1 MPAVSPFD
9 VAGLGASAI
18 DLVYVLPAYPRP
30 EGQFSKLQVQSHA
43 VSAGGQTA
51 TAMAGCAALG
61 LRAAFMGFTGNDAHG
76 AFIRGELTGR
86 GVDISRA
93 SMADAPQPYS
103 IILLAEGE
111 PERIVLWSRDERAS
125 LRDVRVDPSLFS
137 VLHVDDVD
145 IEAAVAAAKVARDA
159 GRLVTTD
166 IDRITD
172 RTRTLI
178 ELATHPV
185 LAEHVPAAVTGE
197 ADLERG
203 LRALRAL
210 NPGPIVVTL
219 GPRGAIALEGDELIE
234 APGFRVDAVDTTGAG
249 DVFRAGYITALVEQ
263 MPLRDALRFANAAA
277 AISCTRR
284 GAMAS
289 VPARKEVERAL
300 RPAPRAL
307 SPEP

>member
-1 MPAVSPFD
+1 MPAASAFD
-9 VAGLGASAI
+9 VAGLGASAV

-30 EGQFSKLQVQSHA
+30 EGPFSKLQIQSHA

-76 AFIRGELTGR
+76 AFIRKELTRR

-93 SMADAPQPYS
+93 TIVDAPQPYS

-111 PERIVLWSRDERAS
+111 AERIVLWSRDERAS
-125 LRDVRVDPSLFS
+125 LQKVKIDPSLFS
-137 VLHVDDVD
+137 FLHVDDVD
-145 IEAAVAAAKVARDA
+145 SEAAVAAARIARDA
-159 GRLVTTD
+159 GRRVTTD
-166 IDRITD
+166 IDRITGS
-172 RTRTLI
+172 TRTLI

-185 LAEHVPAAVTGE
+185 LAEHVPAAITGE
-197 ADLERG
+197 ADLTRG

-219 GPRGAIALEGDELIE
+219 GPRGAVALEGDELIE
-234 APGFRVDAVDTTGAG
+234 VPGFQVDAVDTTGAG
-249 DVFRAGYITALVEQ
+249 DVFRAGYIAALVEQ

-277 AISCTRR
+277 ASSCTRR
-284 GAMAS
+284 GAMAG
-289 VPARKEVERAL
+289 VPSRADVARV
-300 RPAPRAL
+300 L
-307 SPEP
+307 SA